1 MAVQPIPDE
10 HHVVRH
16 CKKRETIREKGAVTG
31 VYPQAFLLRP
41 AKPPIRLE
49 PETYLSCNYYE
60 HFIGAAAAMMK
71 SCCEALAFQPKPL
84 DTMIRLNV
92 GRIKSCFKKYSVGV
106 RVTHEPKRNNPS
118 YAAIRPGKI
127 DDPIAGV
134 LATVA
139 VVELVGV
146 GEILRT

>member
-71 SCCEALAFQPKPL
+71 SCW